1 MGIMFHWWSTTKFCR
16 PLQRVGLLAA
26 FVILSLASCGPSD
39 PVLKYSLNT
48 PPLVLAPTSLAQVS
62 DGRGRFREIFCA
74 IQRDHGTQFPHNP
87 PCEEVLHR
95 LSNESDP
102 VGNPI
107 HLGQASL
114 NLRILIVPGTMAEC
128 VKDIFIPLPYARA
141 HLEEH
146 GYKTGVIPVSGRMG
160 STHNAKEI
168 RDFLVNLDAPRSEKV
183 VLLGYSKGLADV
195 LEAVV
200 EYPGVQERVAAVVS
214 FAGIVNGSPLADD
227 LSGFAQAIFDHLHIP
242 SCPDTDGEGIPSL
255 SRDVRLSWLAK
266 HDLPSSIQYFSLVAF
281 TERENISAMIRGAY
295 DQLATIDPRNDSQV
309 IFSDAVIPGG
319 TLLGYVNA
327 DHWAIALP
335 VTRDMPTVAKTL
347 INRNAFPREVLLEAI
362 IRFIEERLQESHT
375 FFPQS
380 SSRIS

>member
-1 MGIMFHWWSTTKFCR
+1 MFLDDWDC
-16 PLQRVGLLAA
+16 VLLAFA
-26 FVILSLASCGPSD
+26 VFSMIGIPGCGPSD

-48 PPLVLAPTSLAQVS
+48 PPLVLAPASLANIS

-74 IQRDHGTQFPHNP
+74 IQKDHGSRFSHDP
-87 PCEEVLHR
+87 PCDEVLHR

-102 VGNPI
+102 TGSPV
-107 HLGQASL
+107 HLERARL
-114 NLRILIVPGTMAEC
+114 DLRIFIVPGTMAEC

-168 RDFLVNLDAPRSEKV
+168 RDFLVSLDAPRSEKV

-200 EYPGVQERVAAVVS
+200 DYPEVQKRIEAVVS
-214 FAGIVNGSPLADD
+214 FAGIVSGSPLADD
-227 LSGFAQAIFDHLHIP
+227 LSSFTQGLFDHLHIP
-242 SCPDTDGEGIPSL
+242 SCPETDGKGIPSL

-266 HDLPSSIQYFSLVAF
+266 HDLPSSVQYFSLVAF
-281 TERENISAMIRGAY
+281 AERKNISAMIRGAY

-309 IFSDAVIPGG
+309 IFSDAIIPGG
-319 TLLGYVNA
+319 TLMGYVNA

-347 INRNAFPREVLLEAI
+347 IDRNAFPREVLLEAI
-362 IRFIEERLQESHT
+362 VRFVEERLQESH
-375 FFPQS
+375 
-380 SSRIS
+380 